1 MNLFKVKKI
10 KNNKIIAIINV
21 GSYKVRVAICSFSFS
36 GIKILWYW
44 EKRQSRLDIINNEI
58 NNLSGV
64 YETIKEALEKAELE
78 VDEKVEEIVINPF
91 FTTSYFYTKNILYK
105 NKTNETELKIEDVS
119 KIISF
124 VEKNSLDSIF
134 VDIERK
140 YWYSKDELEI
150 ILSNILEIN
159 IDWEKKDS
167 LLWEKA
173 EDIKIKILNT
183 LISKYNYELLENIA
197 VFLEKKIYK
206 IIPEEYS
213 ITKLANKDCREVFV
227 DIWNSSTSIS
237 ITNKDWTLF
246 WALRI
251 DIWIWDLLKTITKK
265 YNKSRVEVIKKLTR
279 DDLFK
284 KEKQDFLV
292 IFSDILIEW
301 LKELLQ
307 WQICPSDFIL
317 VGGWAYNKFIED
329 FLRQKDFNSM
339 WVKILKNINFKT
351 VSIEQIKKIWEIEK
365 ILNISN
371 INIVSQIIAT
381 NNILLYSNNLTQK
394 ILKDFIEKK
403 IINS

>member
-213 ITKLANKDCREVFV
+213 ITKLANKDCREVFL

-381 NNILLYSNNLTQK
+381 NNILLSSNNLTQK

>member
-381 NNILLYSNNLTQK
+381 NNILLSSNNLTQK

>member
-64 YETIKEALEKAELE
+64 YETIKEAIEKAELE

-381 NNILLYSNNLTQK
+381 NNILLSSNNLTQK